1 MGHKSAGFPVGV
13 LISVM
18 DGGNLHLW
26 PDSLDSAE
34 VSRADM
40 ITVDLNAG
48 DIVLI
53 NGALVHAGAGYAAA
67 HGEGEL
73 HFRVHFYTCSS
84 EHRCV
89 WLVSNATELV
99 SCVQ

>member
-1 MGHKSAGFPVGV
+1 
-13 LISVM
+13 
-18 DGGNLHLW
+18 LHLW

-48 DIVLI
+48 DLVLF

-67 HGEGEL
+67 ADNEGEW
-73 HFRVHFYTCSS
+73 HFRVHFYTRSS
-84 EHRCV
+84 EHRRV
-89 WLVSNATELV
+89 WHVSNATELV
-99 SCVQ
+99 SCT